1 MCLCNFTGNVKI
13 GILVIECIDMFLY
26 SHTDVNE
33 CLLNPC
39 MNNGTC
45 INTDGSFICRC
56 PPGWTGPTC
65 SEDVNECPMFLC
77 KNGAS
82 CQNGAE
88 CVNTPGSYKCICPP
102 GWTGTN
108 CEIGMCKQTGFYA
121 DTNEIYLIDS
131 FQ

>member
-1 MCLCNFTGNVKI
+1 MCLCNSTGNVKI
-13 GILVIECIDMFLY
+13 GILVIECIDMCFY
-26 SHTDVNE
+26 SHADVNE

-82 CQNGAE
+82 CQN
-88 CVNTPGSYKCICPP
+88 TLGSFVCQCLL
-102 GWTGTN
+102 GWEGPL
-108 CEIGMCKQTGFYA
+108 CDIGQWT
-121 DTNEIYLIDS
+121 
-131 FQ
+131 

>member
-1 MCLCNFTGNVKI
+1 MCLFNSTGNVKI

-82 CQNGAE
+82 CQN
-88 CVNTPGSYKCICPP
+88 TLGSFVCQCLL
-102 GWTGTN
+102 GWEGPL
-108 CEIGMCKQTGFYA
+108 CDIGQWT
-121 DTNEIYLIDS
+121 
-131 FQ
+131 